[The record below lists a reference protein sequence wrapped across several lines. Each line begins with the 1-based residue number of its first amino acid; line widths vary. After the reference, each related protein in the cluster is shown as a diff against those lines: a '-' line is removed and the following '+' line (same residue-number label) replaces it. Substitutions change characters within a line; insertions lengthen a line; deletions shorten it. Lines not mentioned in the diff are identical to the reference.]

1 MESGIDVS
9 KWLSEAK
16 KEAAAK
22 ECGMFLIH
30 NGVVRVTSKAEARQG
45 ISGPAV
51 CRMNF
56 SYDVSGVDAAVGR
69 ALHMPGIK
77 LVKVWLA
84 DGVLSVGDDIMY
96 VMVGGD
102 IRPHVIE
109 CLNEL
114 VGEIKN
120 KCVTE
125 DEIYSED

>member
-30 NGVVRVTSKAEARQG
+30 NGVVRITSKAEARQG
-45 ISGPAV
+45 IAGPAV
-51 CRMNF
+51 SRMNF
-56 SYDVSGVDAAVGR
+56 SYDKAGVDSAVGR
-69 ALHMPGIK
+69 ALQMPGIK
-77 LVKVWLA
+77 LVRVWLA

-102 IRPHVIE
+102 IRPHVID
-109 CLNEL
+109 CLNGL

-120 KCVTE
+120 KCVRE